1 MPSRPLWKD
10 EIGRETINSIVKKV
24 IPAWTQGLRP
34 FQLDL
39 VAPLLDGDDIL
50 CCTATGD
57 GKSAAFS
64 VPLLV
69 LNEYNSNP
77 HLYPRGLDTRIGPM
91 GIVVTPTKGLANNIV
106 FELSK
111 LGIHGF
117 AYCRESLADAR
128 RAGNDL
134 TSLIKSGTKWQVI
147 CVDPEHLQDKEW
159 RVISDSPVFRSKL
172 LFAAVDEVHLI
183 REWGAD
189 FRIAFNTIGLF
200 FRGRFP
206 PSTAIVALSAT
217 LAPGPETSAI
227 CNSLGLFP
235 GAFHLIRRSNE
246 RPNVQLVMQTLTHGI
261 GGEDFPDLLPYINSG
276 RKLSI
281 LCPTID
287 LVFRVFVYIWRL
299 QTSNTN
305 KFRRIR
311 MYDSLC
317 PAKYNEKTIWLV
329 DNDPHCQIIV
339 ATIAFSNGINC
350 LSLLDNILLTVPR
363 TFNNGIQHLGRG
375 VRIQGSLGR
384 GVFLVQLS
392 SITAATKQLNGNF
405 ISRSWRNLLI
415 LGHDRYCGHFQP
427 AQTSERKDNPSKEA
441 TPTDGTLETSTEDC
455 VAAKRLL
462 PCSLCLKRS
471 DETIEFTAPASSALF
486 PMLTPASRPRV
497 AVGTKLTKR
506 EQEMALSCLKSFRG
520 DLLRQEQRSGRF
532 RHHPLTLFL
541 PSSIQ
546 DAILARILSIS
557 SPADLDMIVSAHQ
570 WYHHPTHTPSL
581 YNVVTKIQQKINDRR
596 EKARLNK
603 NRKARETRKSR
614 KRKNDVYDS
623 EVPDDHDEEDEDGAG
638 DNEAEQGEIFAARIS
653 DEPDNTFPES
663 LSVPTARPRKRQA
676 LEQVTNIATTKSDR
690 RTVTEISKDYGP
702 GYQKRVRQAR
712 S

>member
-10 EIGRETINSIVKKV
+10 ELGRETINSIVKKV

-39 VAPLLDGDDIL
+39 VAPLLNGDDIL

-189 FRIAFNTIGLF
+189 FCIAFNTIGLF

-317 PAKYNEKTIWLV
+317 PAKYNEKTIWLM

-392 SITAATKQLNGNF
+392 SITAATKQLNGTAVISSRPKPANGKTTRVKKPPPPMELVLAQFLVEKQQTLRQSPSRNF
-405 ISRSWRNLLI
+405 
-415 LGHDRYCGHFQP
+415 DRGLYSC
-427 AQTSERKDNPSKEA
+427 QTIAP
-441 TPTDGTLETSTEDC
+441 
-455 VAAKRLL
+455 LL
-462 PCSLCLKRS
+462 P
-471 DETIEFTAPASSALF
+471 
-486 PMLTPASRPRV
+486 
-497 AVGTKLTKR
+497 
-506 EQEMALSCLKSFRG
+506 
-520 DLLRQEQRSGRF
+520 
-532 RHHPLTLFL
+532 L
-541 PSSIQ
+541 P
-546 DAILARILSIS
+546 
-557 SPADLDMIVSAHQ
+557 
-570 WYHHPTHTPSL
+570 
-581 YNVVTKIQQKINDRR
+581 
-596 EKARLNK
+596 
-603 NRKARETRKSR
+603 
-614 KRKNDVYDS
+614 
-623 EVPDDHDEEDEDGAG
+623 
-638 DNEAEQGEIFAARIS
+638 
-653 DEPDNTFPES
+653 
-663 LSVPTARPRKRQA
+663 QA
-676 LEQVTNIATTKSDR
+676 L
-690 RTVTEISKDYGP
+690 G
-702 GYQKRVRQAR
+702 
-712 S
+712 